1 MSTGKQFPI
10 RAPQYWQICPKGGYR
25 GIEYSKT
32 LKKPLS
38 SSTGFVSNTHI
49 YHNACITLLVKPA
62 LEYKVTRS
70 PLTDVVWSG
79 PSKGE

>member
-1 MSTGKQFPI
+1 MSTGKRFPI
-10 RAPQYWQICPKGGYR
+10 RAPQYWGIGPKGGCR

-49 YHNACITLLVKPA
+49 YHNACTAKKILFSSLN
-62 LEYKVTRS
+62 S
-70 PLTDVVWSG
+70 DD
-79 PSKGE
+79 KGWTSEKG